1 MCRRVSS
8 PFSLLKRIAAVVA
21 ATIYL
26 TGCGIEIVDVTAP
39 TSVTGGQPF
48 EIEVTQQFFD
58 SGSFIEEQQNRLV
71 FVFVVPE
78 AWSPQ
83 AGGSYDGEF
92 DGVPLSLNVEV
103 LDTIESGWNDLLYD
117 PEFDSPCL
125 EEYAEVESAQEQCA
139 LNKALDAIEFVPFF
153 YGGPLAPPD
162 DPTYQ
167 LLYVRTEVLPT
178 QTFAADDTG
187 VLTMPFAAAAGL
199 QPAEATGFVVA
210 SAIELSEE
218 AGDIA
223 RERLPADLKERW
235 PSLGAG
241 AADAPQN
248 GDVIS
253 FVWWLWGENDGL
265 TVEIDGYEVPVA
277 SVGVA
282 SVRQFAGNFPVP
294 IGGPAL
300 FALIALGLVGLGIS
314 AGRKKRR
321 KIQGFRF

>member
-39 TSVTGGQPF
+39 TSVTSGQPF
-48 EIEVTQQFFD
+48 EIEVTQQFFQ
-58 SGSFIEEQQNRLV
+58 SGGFSETAETRLV

-92 DGVPLSLNVEV
+92 DGDPLSLNVEV

-117 PEFDSPCL
+117 PEAGSPCL
-125 EEYAEVESAQEQCA
+125 EEYAQEDCA
-139 LNKALDAIEFVPFF
+139 VYKALDAVEFVPFF
-153 YGGPLAPPD
+153 YDGAYPPPD

-167 LLYVRTEVLPT
+167 LLYVRTEALPT
-178 QTFAADDTG
+178 QDFAADDTG
-187 VLTMPFAAAAGL
+187 VLTMSFVAEAGL
-199 QPAEATGFVVA
+199 QSAEDVEFVVA
-210 SAIELSEE
+210 LAIELSEE
-218 AGDIA
+218 AAEIVG
-223 RERLPADLKERW
+223 ERLPADRRESW
-235 PSLGAG
+235 PLLGAG

-253 FVWWLWGENDGL
+253 FVWWLWAENEGL
-265 TVEIDGYEVPVA
+265 TTEIDGYEVPIA
-277 SVGVA
+277 SVGAA

-321 KIQGFRF
+321 KI